1 MKKLYI
7 YICTS
12 IFALSMVGCQDWM
25 NVDPAGVQTYTTYWK
40 TKGEVEGVLST
51 AYRNL
56 RTAVTDGTIINWG
69 EVRASDLGL
78 NGQSDL
84 NNVRTGNILPTS
96 GMTSWSSIYNIIGMA
111 NSVIKYAPSVVEK
124 DASFNEYEMRSIV
137 AEAYFLRALSYFY
150 LVRTFE
156 NVPYVTEPYVT
167 DDAEFLVTQ
176 SSGDSI
182 LACEID
188 CMSPYI
194 GSAKVMFPDT
204 IYNKGRATR
213 WALLTLRADMEL
225 WLASKD
231 ESYYQK
237 CIDDCDSVIN
247 SGFIALVGQTTYIPT
262 TTPEGKD
269 TVKEVSSNQS
279 WFYNFSPGNSNES
292 IFEAQFN
299 NLSGQTNSF
308 YSWFSAQDNS
318 SMPTSQRYYTTD
330 RFIAR
335 MSGIID
341 PQDVRSR
348 LSWGVTNQGGTPI
361 PSTNVGKYFYEDEVG
376 NKRVS
381 TNTQNWI
388 FYRLAEVY
396 LMKAEALA
404 MQGHRTEAIRTLN
417 IVRTRAGSPALS
429 ENSSDYNTE
438 IGVLNAIM
446 NERGIEFYAEGKRW
460 FDLLRVG
467 LRHDAA
473 NKDWLISKCT
483 EDLNAIDK
491 ALVSSKMNKNAPHSW
506 YLPVNSDEL
515 GRNPALVQNPAY
527 AAYGK

>member
-12 IFALSMVGCQDWM
+12 VFALSMVGCQDWM
-25 NVDPAGVQTYTTYWK
+25 NVDPAGVQTTTTYWK
-40 TKGEVEGVLST
+40 SKGEVEGVLST

-78 NGQSDL
+78 NGQSAL
-84 NNVRTGNILPTS
+84 NEVRTGNILPTNS
-96 GMTSWSSIYNIIGMA
+96 MTSWSSMYNVIGMA

-124 DASFNEYEMRSIV
+124 DASFNEFEMRSIV
-137 AEAYFLRALSYFY
+137 AEAHFLRALSYFY

-156 NVPYVTEPYVT
+156 NVPYITEPYVT

-194 GSAKVMFPDT
+194 ESAKVMFPDT
-204 IYNKGRATR
+204 IYNKGRATC

-237 CIDDCDSVIN
+237 CIDDCDAVIH
-247 SGFIALVGQTTYIPT
+247 SGYIALIGQ
-262 TTPEGKD
+262 GN
-269 TVKEVSSNQS
+269 SNQS

-292 IFEAQFN
+292 IFEVQFN

-341 PQDVRSR
+341 PQDVRSK
-348 LSWGVTNQGGTPI
+348 LSWGVTNQGGTTI
-361 PSTNVGKYFYEDEVG
+361 PSTNVGKYFYEDEAG

-388 FYRLAEVY
+388 IYRLAEVY

-404 MQGHRTEAIRTLN
+404 MQGNRTEAIATLN
-417 IVRTRAGSPALS
+417 TVRTRAGSSALNV
-429 ENSSDYNTE
+429 NSSAYSTDM
-438 IGVLNAIM
+438 GVIDAIM
-446 NERGIEFYAEGKRW
+446 NERGIEFFAEGKRW

-515 GRNPALVQNPAY
+515 GRTPALVQNPAY